1 MVNRTTSI
9 SEAPLVERTRKL
21 SDQEF
26 EEAITTLEEGRIPF
40 ASPEMLRRLADTI
53 VSKLWEGQADPV
65 ETG

>member
-1 MVNRTTSI
+1 M
-9 SEAPLVERTRKL
+9 VERTRKL